1 MAFELTSANAV
12 GYLSQHRAVEG
23 AAVARLLGGG
33 VSNTVVLVESARERI
48 ILKQSLPQLRVK
60 DEWLADRSRI
70 FRERDAIQALTPI
83 LPSGR
88 LPRILFSV
96 EEDFLY
102 AMEAAAV
109 EAVDWKTH
117 LLAGVCERETAR
129 QAGITLGLMI
139 RETWRRHDFE
149 KHFGDQTAFE
159 QLRTDAYYRTVGE
172 RHPAIRQ
179 IVDNWIEA
187 QRGRHDAIVHGD
199 WSPKNLLVSPA
210 GLTAIDFECAH
221 FGDPSYDA
229 AFLTNHFIL
238 KAFHRPELSS
248 HYLEL
253 ARVAFTWTLGMLPTD
268 ALSSFERNTVRH
280 LSFLLLARV
289 DGKSPAEYISDE
301 KTRATVRRCAL
312 ELITERPA
320 RLTKVFQRVESAIP
334 NTRRSPSV

>member
-1 MAFELTSANAV
+1 M
-12 GYLSQHRAVEG
+12 
-23 AAVARLLGGG
+23 
-33 VSNTVVLVESARERI
+33 
-48 ILKQSLPQLRVK
+48 
-60 DEWLADRSRI
+60 
-70 FRERDAIQALTPI
+70 
-83 LPSGR
+83 
-88 LPRILFSV
+88 
-96 EEDFLY
+96 
-102 AMEAAAV
+102 
-109 EAVDWKTH
+109 
-117 LLAGVCERETAR
+117 
-129 QAGITLGLMI
+129 
-139 RETWRRHDFE
+139 
-149 KHFGDQTAFE
+149 
-159 QLRTDAYYRTVGE
+159 
-172 RHPAIRQ
+172 
-179 IVDNWIEA
+179 
-187 QRGRHDAIVHGD
+187 
-199 WSPKNLLVSPA
+199 SPA